1 MQEPSPASI
10 KPCTHYKQVLILMLQ
25 FKQAVLQGWQKSDPK
40 GITVGAVPVG
50 QIERHFP
57 SDVK

>member
-1 MQEPSPASI
+1 
-10 KPCTHYKQVLILMLQ
+10 MLQ
-25 FKQAVLQGWQKSDPK
+25 FRQAVLQGWQKSDPK
-40 GITVGAVPVG
+40 GITVGAVPAG